1 MKRISLALTY
11 VLLWSSVALAQT
23 GSFSY
28 QRPLGDVT
36 DSWHRVELPDEIFG
50 KVSPDLPD
58 IRILGVTD
66 EQDTVE
72 APYILQ
78 QASEQTT
85 TQEVSFT
92 IINTTHNAR
101 GYYYTLALR
110 TDQSINRLHL
120 DVAQANFDWK
130 VTLEGS
136 QDQQEWFTIVEDYR
150 IVSVR
155 NALTNYQ
162 FTTVTFPPA
171 RYRYFRLR
179 IDSEKEPSLTAVKV
193 LMQQTIAGSYRDYP
207 IQTSQTQENK
217 QAQQTVVDIS
227 LALPVPV
234 SSLKIQVADTL
245 DYYRPL
251 TIQYLADSFSTPQ
264 GWKHRY
270 ETLTSGTLS
279 SLEENAFTFGSTTL
293 QKMRLLIDNNDNQPL
308 RLDRL
313 EVKGYVHTLTAR
325 FAQPATYFLVYGNRA
340 ARRPTYDLARFAD
353 RIPDKTTLLKV
364 GNEQRLDTTPS
375 VAAPLVN
382 QAWLW
387 VTLVVVI
394 GLLGWFSLRMMR
406 KAG

>member
-1 MKRISLALTY
+1 MKRINLALAY
-11 VLLWSSVALAQT
+11 LLWSSVALAQT

-28 QRPLGDVT
+28 QRPLSGVT
-36 DSWHRVELPDEIFG
+36 DSWHRVELPNDIFG
-50 KVSPDLPD
+50 KVSPGLSD
-58 IRILGVTD
+58 IRILGVTE

-78 QASEQTT
+78 QASEETT
-85 TQEVSFT
+85 TREVPFT
-92 IINTTHNAR
+92 IINTTHNAQ
-101 GYYYTLALR
+101 GYYYTLALP
-110 TDQSINRLHL
+110 TDQPINRLHL

-171 RYRYFRLR
+171 QYRYFRLR
-179 IDSEKEPSLTAVKV
+179 INSEKEPQLDAVKV
-193 LMQQTIAGSYRDYP
+193 LMQQTTAGNYRDYA
-207 IQTSQTQENK
+207 IQTRQTQEKK
-217 QAQQTVVDIS
+217 QMQQTVVDIS

-234 SSLKIQVADTL
+234 GSLKIQVADTL

-264 GWKHRY
+264 GWKYRY
-270 ETLTSGTLS
+270 QTLASGTLS
-279 SLEENAFTFGSTTL
+279 SLEDNPFTFGSTIL

-308 RLDRL
+308 TLDQL
-313 EVKGYVHTLTAR
+313 EVKGYVYTLTAR
-325 FAQPATYFLVYGNRA
+325 FAQPASYFLVYGNQA
-340 ARRPTYDLARFAD
+340 ARKPTYDLARFAD
-353 RIPDKTTLLKV
+353 KIPDEAPLLKL
-364 GNEQRLDTTPS
+364 GDEQRLDTTPR
-375 VAAPLVN
+375 ATAPLVS

-387 VTLVVVI
+387 TTLVVVI
-394 GLLGWFSLRMMR
+394 GLLGWFSLKMMR